1 MDEINRL
8 RRDQLAVFVCSWN
21 TVGPKII
28 QCEKF
33 IVLKCIEKG
42 RSAKLMIDSET
53 DIGTQELS
61 ELGLICPIFMPVRHE
76 SLRVLECVGDRDG
89 RYDGSNDHRHDRR
102 RRCSLAGRKR
112 GQAYAPE
119 ASPAT
124 CAIGRVRPAVD
135 ICCQCFQSTPV
146 ACDCARPEQ
155 GEESVLDVN
164 WHWQPPIA
172 FEMQI
177 SGGICKKCKSTHRS
191 GYDENSWSATQP
203 PNAERPTRR
212 TCPVEILC
220 VLGHEKDGCG
230 LKTSRPLQQ
239 IRKLDAGSVL

>member
-21 TVGPKII
+21 MIDPKII

-33 IVLKCIEKG
+33 IVLKCIEKN
-42 RSAKLMIDSET
+42 RSAKLTFDRQT
-53 DIGTQELS
+53 DIVTQELS
-61 ELGLICPIFMPVRHE
+61 ELRLICPIFMPVRHE
-76 SLRVLECVGDRDG
+76 SFRVVVCLGDRNR
-89 RYDGSNDHRHDRR
+89 RYDGRNGHRHDCR
-102 RRCSLAGRKR
+102 RRCSLPGRKR

-119 ASPAT
+119 SSHMT
-124 CAIGRVRPAVD
+124 CAIGHMRPTAD
-135 ICCQCFQSTPV
+135 ICCQRFQSTPV
-146 ACDCARPEQ
+146 TCDCARPEQ
-155 GEESVLDVN
+155 SEQSVLDVN
-164 WHWQPPIA
+164 WHWQPPVA

-177 SGGICKKCKSTHRS
+177 SGGICKQCKSAHRS

-212 TCPVEILC
+212 TCPVEVLC

-230 LKTSRPLQQ
+230 LRTSHPLQ
-239 IRKLDAGSVL
+239 